1 MQLFLLVVF
10 VIGFLVGGS
19 SFPGLFVLEVG
30 GPWYSKLFMLV
41 CFIVLVQIIKIVASI
56 VTVVIVPTEKG
67 RITYSILFFTI
78 LAAGLTSCDALFEAL
93 NFSLGGI
100 LLISFFFA
108 LLELIR
114 DDKQQVTP

>member
-41 CFIVLVQIIKIVASI
+41 CF
-56 VTVVIVPTEKG
+56 TG
-67 RITYSILFFTI
+67 
-78 LAAGLTSCDALFEAL
+78 C
-93 NFSLGGI
+93 
-100 LLISFFFA
+100 
-108 LLELIR
+108 
-114 DDKQQVTP
+114 